1 MWHYTAALFVICSA
15 VPIMG
20 PPEADA
26 GSVTVSSSGPSR
38 KFEQFLAYVINF
50 AGDICHIL
58 PDIVPGK
65 IISL

>member
-1 MWHYTAALFVICSA
+1 
-15 VPIMG
+15 MG

-38 KFEQFLAYVINF
+38 KFKQFLAYVINF